1 MRSVRCALFVSLLAL
16 WPAAAMAQAIHCD
29 EHVQKAQSAI
39 DKVNE
44 DMKGMESMPKDQLA
58 QIHSLLGDATKLLQ
72 GARQTCQHPQ
82 ADFDRAQ
89 AIARAEAAR
98 GSAEAADIL
107 HWHYM
112 RGMPAMKSG
121 SSMPGMPGMKK

>member
-1 MRSVRCALFVSLLAL
+1 MRSVECALFASLLAL
-16 WPAAAMAQAIHCD
+16 WPAVATAQAIDCD
-29 EHVQKAQSAI
+29 KHVQKAQSAI

-44 DMKGMESMPKDQLA
+44 DMKGMESMPKDELV
-58 QIHSLLGDATKLLQ
+58 QIHALLDDATKMLQ
-72 GARQTCQHPQ
+72 GARQTCQHPK
-82 ADFDRAQ
+82 ADYDRAQ

-112 RGMPAMKSG
+112 KSMPAMKSG